1 MSRLKNWL
9 GDKGIIAKKNPLPP
23 HVTVGR
29 HTYGIRRASA
39 LFTGIDAPLTVGAF
53 CSVADGVKIL
63 CEGQHGTDSATTFP
77 IENILLKKP
86 QARPNGGKRRG
97 VTIGNDVW
105 IGSDA
110 VVLPG
115 VTIGD
120 GAVVGANAV
129 VTKDVPPY
137 AIVAGVPAKILR
149 YRFPPETIE
158 SLLALRWWNWD
169 DDKVK
174 AEADAL
180 LGPIETFLARH

>member
-1 MSRLKNWL
+1 MSRLKTWL
-9 GDKGIIAKKNPLPP
+9 RDKGILPKKNPLPP
-23 HVTVGR
+23 HVTLGR
-29 HTYGIRRASA
+29 HTYGIRRENV
-39 LFTGIDAPLTVGAF
+39 LFAATDAPLIIGAF
-53 CSVADGVKIL
+53 CSVAGGVKIL
-63 CEGQHGTDSATTFP
+63 CDGQHGTDSATTFP
-77 IENILLKKP
+77 IENRLLNKP
-86 QARPNGGKRRG
+86 PARPNAGRARG

-105 IGSDA
+105 IGYDA

-115 VTIGD
+115 LTIGD

-137 AIVAGVPAKILR
+137 AIVAGVPATILR

-158 SLLALRWWNWD
+158 RLLALRWWNWD